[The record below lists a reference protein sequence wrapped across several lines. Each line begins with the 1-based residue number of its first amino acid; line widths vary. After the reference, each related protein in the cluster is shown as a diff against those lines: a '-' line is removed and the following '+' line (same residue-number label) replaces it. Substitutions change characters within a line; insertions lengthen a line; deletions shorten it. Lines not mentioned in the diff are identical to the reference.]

1 MCSFK
6 SSSQIQTPS
15 ILHAMCWNTQYLVSS
30 GVVAFA
36 DYYVLDPSEEY
47 APLWQNVRKKTHIS
61 NVVIEYLQNNP
72 DASYEDLLHRLQTVV
87 PPKEMSSL
95 SEEDLLRH
103 AQFVVDQVRPENF
116 SINIHFTRVVSTSNI
131 T

>member
-1 MCSFK
+1 MYGD
-6 SSSQIQTPS
+6 I
-15 ILHAMCWNTQYLVSS
+15 
-30 GVVAFA
+30 VAFA
-36 DYYVLDPSEEY
+36 DYYVLEPSEEY

-103 AQFVVDQVRPENF
+103 AQFVVDQVRQENL
-116 SINIHFTRVVSTSNI
+116 SVCFTRTVSIWNI

>member
-1 MCSFK
+1 MC
-6 SSSQIQTPS
+6 
-15 ILHAMCWNTQYLVSS
+15 Y

-103 AQFVVDQVRPENF
+103 AQFVVDQVRLENF